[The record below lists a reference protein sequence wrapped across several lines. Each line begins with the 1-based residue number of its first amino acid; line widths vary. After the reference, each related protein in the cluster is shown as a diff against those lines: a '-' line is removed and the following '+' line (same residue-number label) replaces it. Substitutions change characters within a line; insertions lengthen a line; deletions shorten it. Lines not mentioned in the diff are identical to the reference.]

1 MIARERRRPRL
12 DHEGHPPVRVIAVSE
27 EPDLA
32 TIAAIVDNEHART
45 ILAATSVEPMSAQ
58 ELTERCDAT
67 LPTVY
72 RLVDRLKAA
81 DLLRE
86 GTRIREDGHHDAVYV
101 ATLESIEITL
111 TDGSFELSLD
121 RRRGDPA
128 DELAALWEK
137 F

>member
-1 MIARERRRPRL
+1 MLTRDVRHSRPRR
-12 DHEGHPPVRVIAVSE
+12 DTRPVQVIRVSE
-27 EPDLA
+27 DPDLA
-32 TIAAIVDNEHART
+32 TIASLVDNEHART
-45 ILAATSVEPMSAQ
+45 ILAATSVQPMSAT

-72 RLVDRLKAA
+72 RIADRLETA

-101 ATLESIEITL
+101 ATLQSLEVSLDDGAFDVSIE
-111 TDGSFELSLD
+111 
-121 RRRGDPA
+121 RRRDPA
-128 DELAALWEK
+128 DQLAALWEK

>member
-1 MIARERRRPRL
+1 MP
-12 DHEGHPPVRVIAVSE
+12 VSE
-27 EPDLA
+27 DPDLP
-32 TIAAIVDNEHART
+32 TIASLVDNEHART
-45 ILAATSVEPMSAQ
+45 VLAATSVEPMSAR

-72 RLVDRLKAA
+72 RIVDRLEAA

-101 ATLESIEITL
+101 ATLDSLEVSLENGRFEVSIE
-111 TDGSFELSLD
+111 
-121 RRRGDPA
+121 RRHDPA
-128 DELAALWEK
+128 DELADLWEK